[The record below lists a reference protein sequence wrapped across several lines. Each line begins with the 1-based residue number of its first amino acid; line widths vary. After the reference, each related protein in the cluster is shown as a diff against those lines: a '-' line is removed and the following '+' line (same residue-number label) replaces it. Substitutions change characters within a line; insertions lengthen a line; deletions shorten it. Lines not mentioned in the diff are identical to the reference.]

1 MSQKINKN
9 FKIAIIASGF
19 MGEYLETFINLCKT
33 YNIKIDLLT
42 HDKSKTSEKNID
54 NIFYI
59 ENEFNYKNPQKII
72 KLDKEIRE
80 LTENKGYDYILSD
93 TVAVSNTVTVFHS
106 PTINKKMQ
114 LSPNILYKFF
124 HFIGH
129 LNRILFNKTFYRN
142 CPKIFTVSS
151 LLANDYEQNYNIPR
165 ERIKVVFPGFQFKK
179 SIKDLSLKNSDNF
192 TVGMSANGFVSKG
205 GFILLDAIKILKKKY
220 PNIKARIICTRYKT
234 NLGIKLFINIF
245 RLKNNVEFLG
255 FQKDMNVFYNSLDC
269 VVCPSLFEAFGRV
282 VTEAMMFKIP
292 VIISSTTGAK
302 DIIKDYENG
311 LIFERKN
318 YSGKNLANKIEYI
331 MQNQDK
337 IPELTEKAYNTAQN
351 ITWEKFANDIF
362 FELYPEFNRL
372 EEHDLAQS
380 TQY

>member
-1 MSQKINKN
+1 MSQKINKHL
-9 FKIAIIASGF
+9 KIAIIESGF
-19 MGEYLETFINLCKT
+19 MKEYLETFINLCKT
-33 YNIKIDLLT
+33 FNIKVDLFT
-42 HDKSKTSEKNID
+42 HDKSKTRENNID

-59 ENEFNYKNPQKII
+59 ENEINYKKPLKII

-80 LTENKGYDYILSD
+80 LTKNKEYDYILSD
-93 TVAVSNTVTVFHS
+93 TFALSNTASVFHS

-114 LSPNILYKFF
+114 LSPNILYKFL
-124 HFIGH
+124 HFILH
-129 LNRILFNKTFYRN
+129 FDRIIFNKIFYRN
-142 CPKIFTVSS
+142 CPKIFSVSS
-151 LLANDYEQNYNIPR
+151 LLADDYEQNYNLPR
-165 ERIKVVFPGFQFKK
+165 ERIKVVFPGFQFKQN
-179 SIKDLSLKNSDNF
+179 SKDTALKKSDNF
-192 TVGMSANGFVSKG
+192 TVGMSANGFVTKG

-255 FQKDMNVFYNSLDC
+255 FQKDMNAFYNSLDC

-282 VTEAMMFKIP
+282 VVEAMMFKIP

-302 DIIKDYENG
+302 DIIKNYENG

-318 YSGKNLANKIEYI
+318 YSGKDLANKIEYI